1 MTVRELIKLLEQE
14 NPEHRVVQSG
24 YEGGLSDFKPPRRIR
39 LMLDVNKPSYFGP
52 HEECPEG
59 GIPAVHFNRDDW

>member
-24 YEGGLSDFKPPRRIR
+24 YEGGLSDFRLPRRIR
-39 LMLDVNKPSYFGP
+39 ILLDVNPESYYGP
-52 HEECPEG
+52 HEECSEG
-59 GIPAVHFNRDDW
+59 GVPAVYLDRVP